1 MSSIPDNKDIWHRP
15 EFKDRLGELE
25 SRAEYEKRRQL
36 KTGVLGARFRD
47 YADRVPALVMER
59 WRSGVYPEN
68 VYVSQ
73 ELDAFLESISGHGQ
87 PRTSLEVA
95 QAEVVRREGTVA
107 TCTRNRDNRK
117 AELEKSERTLAVQL
131 RKLKQA
137 REKVKLEQEL
147 AEG

>member
-1 MSSIPDNKDIWHRP
+1 MSSIPDNKDVWHRP
-15 EFKDRLGELE
+15 EFKNRLDELE
-25 SRAEYEKRRQL
+25 SRAEYEKRLQL
-36 KTGVLGARFRD
+36 KTGVMGARFRD
-47 YADRVPALVMER
+47 YADRVPALVVER

-68 VYVSQ
+68 VYVSR
-73 ELDAFLESISGHGQ
+73 ELDEFLESITGHDR

-95 QAEVVRREGTVA
+95 QAEVVRRRGTVA

-117 AELEKSERTLAVQL
+117 AELEKSERTLAVQA

-137 REKVKLEQEL
+137 EERVKLEQEL